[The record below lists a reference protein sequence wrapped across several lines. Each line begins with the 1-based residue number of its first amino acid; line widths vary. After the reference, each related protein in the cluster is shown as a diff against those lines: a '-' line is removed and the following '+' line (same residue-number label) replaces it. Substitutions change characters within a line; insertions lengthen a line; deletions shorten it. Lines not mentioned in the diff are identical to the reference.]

1 MSSHNEQV
9 TPAPFDLVEPEPAYA
24 PSSAP
29 ATGAPKWMIPALLG
43 LLVMAALVVF
53 WLPNTVDTAS
63 TTVEESSPGQ
73 TATTPT
79 AAATKN
85 TEPAAESS
93 PWSDAQLAR
102 LRKDAQDVLAE
113 LLDIQFELEEA
124 GVMQWAPDQ
133 FNEATIAATAGDE
146 LYRDRQF
153 EAARSRYEEARD
165 TLLALQFAQ
174 PEIFETQLQLATEGI
189 ESGDIAQV
197 ETALSLAAL
206 LDPSSIAL
214 AQLQSRA
221 ANLPALLALLEKA
234 GEAEQS
240 GLLSEAKTLLT
251 EAAETD
257 PLHQR
262 VAVELQRI
270 TQALTRQQF
279 NDAMSDGYAALDEGR
294 FDTASAA
301 FKRAATLQ
309 PGSSEAASALQETV
323 SAKTD
328 DKLTR
333 LKKQGPTAEAKENWS
348 AAVSAYEQASGIES
362 NVSFARDG
370 LSRAKSRARLDK
382 QFRTAIEEPER
393 LSDVAVA
400 EATTKLMTQANSIT
414 PRGPVLNAQL
424 QQLEALIQR
433 YNTLVAVT
441 LQSDLETEVI
451 LYKVSRLGRFE
462 QTQLTLRP
470 GKYTAVGTRNGYRD
484 VRKTFTVDPNGTGA
498 IVIACTEKI

>member
-174 PEIFETQLQLATEGI
+174 PEIFETNCNWPPKASKVAT
-189 ESGDIAQV
+189 
-197 ETALSLAAL
+197 
-206 LDPSSIAL
+206 
-214 AQLQSRA
+214 SR
-221 ANLPALLALLEKA
+221 
-234 GEAEQS
+234 
-240 GLLSEAKTLLT
+240 
-251 EAAETD
+251 
-257 PLHQR
+257 R
-262 VAVELQRI
+262 
-270 TQALTRQQF
+270 
-279 NDAMSDGYAALDEGR
+279 
-294 FDTASAA
+294 
-301 FKRAATLQ
+301 
-309 PGSSEAASALQETV
+309 
-323 SAKTD
+323 
-328 DKLTR
+328 
-333 LKKQGPTAEAKENWS
+333 
-348 AAVSAYEQASGIES
+348 
-362 NVSFARDG
+362 
-370 LSRAKSRARLDK
+370 
-382 QFRTAIEEPER
+382 
-393 LSDVAVA
+393 
-400 EATTKLMTQANSIT
+400 
-414 PRGPVLNAQL
+414 
-424 QQLEALIQR
+424 
-433 YNTLVAVT
+433 
-441 LQSDLETEVI
+441 
-451 LYKVSRLGRFE
+451 
-462 QTQLTLRP
+462 
-470 GKYTAVGTRNGYRD
+470 
-484 VRKTFTVDPNGTGA
+484 
-498 IVIACTEKI
+498 